1 MICTGK
7 KENHFTLLCE

>member
-1 MICTGK
+1 MICTRK